1 MNISAEYYT
10 KNLYPIQNGVLN
22 LVKESGTPFFLTG
35 GTALSRFYYNHRYSD
50 DLDFFVHDDNQYSD
64 YVKRILTL
72 ITKSEKLL
80 IDKSQTTLGES
91 HSRLIVKDQSES
103 QTELQLDFVNDVA
116 NHYGGYL
123 DHPEAGKI
131 DGWENILTNKLTALF
146 RSEPK
151 DMVDIWMIANNQSF
165 KWEEIVF
172 AAKSKEVGI
181 EPDILNRILKSFP
194 ISSLDTIKWVEKPDP
209 TTFTNEM
216 SVIAD
221 DILYGEQN
229 SLH

>member
-50 DLDFFVHDDNQYSD
+50 DLDFFVQDDNQYSD

>member
-1 MNISAEYYT
+1 M
-10 KNLYPIQNGVLN
+10 
-22 LVKESGTPFFLTG
+22 
-35 GTALSRFYYNHRYSD
+35 
-50 DLDFFVHDDNQYSD
+50 
-64 YVKRILTL
+64 
-72 ITKSEKLL
+72 TKSETMSV
-80 IDKSQTTLGES
+80 DKSQITLGES
-91 HSRLIVKDQSES
+91 YSRLIVKSEFDT
-103 QTELQLDFVNDVA
+103 QTELQLDFINDVA
-116 NHYGGYL
+116 SHYGGYL

-165 KWEEIVF
+165 KWEEIVL

-194 ISSLDTIKWVEKPDP
+194 ISSLDTIKWVKKPDP
-209 TTFTNEM
+209 SEFSSDINCMAE
-216 SVIAD
+216 
-221 DILYGEQN
+221 DILYGSQN